1 MKSIRF
7 VPREWKWSYLT
18 TIFACS
24 VIAIGLPLLL
34 NLMRPT
40 LLEPIELWTVDL
52 RFQHRPPLPVSD
64 DPSQDRSGTVVA
76 FDYDDRAAY
85 AYGLG
90 RWPWDRRVHALV
102 LDLLSKSGARAVLV
116 DLLFDH
122 AAANPAEDRALVEAT
137 QKAGMVYYPIALRPA
152 PQGES
157 VKLVR
162 FPAPRHLLQAQVQG
176 FGEVPAAGDVTL
188 PLPGLLETSRGL
200 GHIQRTAD
208 RDGVVRRVPLLYT
221 FKGGFLPSLALAT
234 AIRQLDVDPAS
245 VRIDRGRTIRFKPRK
260 GEVVVIP
267 IDEQGR
273 TWINYAGPWGA
284 RFHHYPYSWIL
295 DQLKSAQVEAKP
307 PDRFKGKKGKVKS
320 AKGKDRGADLFKGK
334 IKLAQG
340 EASMPD
346 RFKGK
351 IVVLSNL
358 TTGSGSRMATPFE
371 GDFPSGEFH
380 AQLLNM
386 LLQRQFLR
394 DATGGESALCLGM
407 PVLLL
412 TGAALTGGPWVVP
425 VGFIAILGSYLFAL
439 QLVFNKA
446 GVILPVVNPI
456 LALSF
461 APILLLVARYR
472 FVDREREQ
480 FQSVLGGF
488 LPPQTIK
495 AIRENPQTIPR
506 LLAGRT
512 RELTIFFADVK
523 GFTAFCKRADPLQI
537 QRILRD
543 YLTDMTIILRGYGGT
558 LDKYMG
564 DGIMAF
570 FGDAEPEGGGEDAE
584 ERRVERNAANAV
596 RAGLAMQKKMT
607 ELNLRWLSQGQE
619 PHLIRVG
626 INTGFVTVGNLG
638 TEYLWDYTVIGP
650 EVNKAQRL
658 ESAAE
663 AGALLLARR
672 TYALARNQGVLP
684 DDLPPCTFAL
694 KGIGEETDLYAVPA
708 ELVAQ
713 LAVSLPYQEEM
724 EKIEPQ
730 IS

>member
-7 VPREWKWSYLT
+7 VPGEWKWSYIA

-24 VIAIGLPLLL
+24 IIAITLPLLL
-34 NLMRPT
+34 NFMQPA
-40 LLEPIELWTVDL
+40 LLEPVALWTVDL
-52 RFQHRPPLPVSD
+52 RFQHRPPLHVSD
-64 DPSQDRSGTVVA
+64 DPTQNQSDTEVA
-76 FDYDDRAAY
+76 FDYDDRAAN

-90 RWPWDRRVHALV
+90 RWPWDRRIHAQV

-122 AAANPAEDRALVEAT
+122 AAANPAEDKALVVAT
-137 QKAGMVYYPIALRPA
+137 QKAGMVFYPIALRPA
-152 PQGES
+152 AEGES
-157 VKLVR
+157 GKLVP
-162 FPAPRHLLQAQVQG
+162 FPSPRHLLQAEVKG
-176 FGEVPAAGDVTL
+176 FGEVPAVADITL
-188 PLPGLLETSRGL
+188 PLPDLVKSARGL
-200 GHIQRTAD
+200 GHTQRTTD
-208 RDGVVRRVPLLYT
+208 RDGVLRRVPLLYA
-221 FKGGFLPSLALAT
+221 FKGGFLPSLALA
-234 AIRQLDVDPAS
+234 AALRQVDVDPAS
-245 VRIDRGRTIRFKPRK
+245 VRIDRGQTIRFKPRK
-260 GEVVVIP
+260 GEEVVIP

-273 TWINYAGPWGA
+273 TWINYAGHWGV

-295 DQLKSAQVEAKP
+295 DQLKSAQ
-307 PDRFKGKKGKVKS
+307 G
-320 AKGKDRGADLFKGK
+320 
-334 IKLAQG
+334 Q
-340 EASMPD
+340 ASFPD

-358 TTGSGSRMATPFE
+358 TTGSGSRVAIPLE
-371 GDFPSGEFH
+371 GDFPSGEIQMH
-380 AQLLNM
+380 LLNM
-386 LLQRQFLR
+386 LLRQQFLR
-394 DATGGESALCLGM
+394 EATGFESALCLGL

-425 VGFIAILGSYLFAL
+425 VGFVAILGSYLFAL
-439 QLVFNKA
+439 QQVFNKA

-456 LALSF
+456 LALSI

-523 GFTAFCKRADPLQI
+523 GFTSYCKRADPLQI

-543 YLTDMTIILRGYGGT
+543 YLTAMTIILRGYGGT

-570 FGDAEPEGGGEDAE
+570 FGDAEPEGGGEEAE

-672 TYALARNQGVLP
+672 TYALSRNQGVLP

-713 LAVSLPYQEEM
+713 LAVSPPYQEEG
-724 EKIEPQ
+724 EKIALQ
-730 IS
+730 IN

>member
-1 MKSIRF
+1 MKVKALRF
-7 VPREWKWSYLT
+7 PREWTWSYIA

-24 VIAIGLPLLL
+24 ALAIALPLVL
-34 NLMRPT
+34 NVLSPALR
-40 LLEPIELWTVDL
+40 EPVELWTVDL
-52 RFQHRPPLPVSD
+52 RFQHRSPLPVSD
-64 DPSQDRSGTVVA
+64 DPTQDRSSSVVA

-85 AYGLG
+85 EYGLG
-90 RWPWDRRVHALV
+90 RWPWDRRVHAQV

-122 AAANPAEDRALVEAT
+122 AAANPAEDKAMVEAT
-137 QKAGMVYYPIALRPA
+137 RHAGMVYYPVALRPA
-152 PQGES
+152 PEGES
-157 VKLVR
+157 GRLVR
-162 FPAPRHLLQAQVQG
+162 FPASRHLLQAQVQG
-176 FGEVPAAGDVTL
+176 FGQVPSADDVTL
-188 PLPGLLETSRGL
+188 PLPGLMESAKGL
-200 GHIQRTAD
+200 GHIQSTPD

-221 FKGGFLPSLALAT
+221 FKGGFLPSLALAA

-245 VRIDRGRTIRFKPRK
+245 VRIDRGRTIRFKLRK
-260 GEVVVIP
+260 GEEMVIP

-273 TWINYAGPWGA
+273 TWINYAGHWGE

-295 DQLKSAQVEAKP
+295 DQLKSAQGQASF
-307 PDRFKGKKGKVKS
+307 PDRFKDKT
-320 AKGKDRGADLFKGK
+320 
-334 IKLAQG
+334 
-340 EASMPD
+340 
-346 RFKGK
+346 
-351 IVVLSNL
+351 VVLSNL
-358 TTGSGSRMATPFE
+358 TTGSGSRVATPFE
-371 GDFPSGEFH
+371 GDFPSGEVKLH
-380 AQLLNM
+380 LLNM
-386 LLQRQFLR
+386 LLRGQFLR
-394 DATGGESALCLGM
+394 EATEFESALCLGA

-412 TGAALTGGPWVVP
+412 TGAALTGGPWLVP
-425 VGFIAILGSYLFAL
+425 VGFVAILGSYLFAL
-439 QLVFNKA
+439 QLAFNKA
-446 GVILPVVNPI
+446 GVILPAVNPI

-461 APILLLVARYR
+461 APVLLLVARYR

-495 AIRENPQTIPR
+495 AIQENPQTIAH

-523 GFTAFCKRADPLQI
+523 GFSSFCKRADPLQI

-543 YLTDMTIILRGYGGT
+543 YLTAMTIILRGYGGT

-570 FGDAEPEGGGEDAE
+570 FGDAEPEGGGNDAE
-584 ERRVERNAANAV
+584 EKRVGRNAANAV
-596 RAGLAMQKKMT
+596 RAGVAMQKKMT

-626 INTGFVTVGNLG
+626 INTGFVTVGQLG

-658 ESAAE
+658 ESVAE

-684 DDLPPCTFAL
+684 DDLSPCTFAL

-713 LAVSLPYQEEM
+713 LAVSLPYEE
-724 EKIEPQ
+724 EGETIAR
-730 IS
+730 